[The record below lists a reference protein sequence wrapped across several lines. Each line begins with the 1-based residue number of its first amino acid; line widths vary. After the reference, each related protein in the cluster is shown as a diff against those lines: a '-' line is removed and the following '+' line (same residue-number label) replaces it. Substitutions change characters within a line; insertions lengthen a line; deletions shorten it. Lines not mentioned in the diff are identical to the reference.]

1 MTTQSARTDGD
12 LRRGRPD
19 VRDNGASSR
28 LLRYRLDV
36 LAVDATDAARSAGGW
51 LFDRAMAGWQVNV
64 LVADA
69 RETRPMQIL
78 GATVLDLGAALES
91 VVADPEH
98 AAGLAVSAAALAD
111 ERVHDAVQELLAAG
125 RTEVAMW
132 GGHWPDGFGGADA
145 VGYRLSAAA
154 RVFKTHAMAAAGI
167 DTPVGAVESMQRG
180 GYRPIDSDLVP
191 ID

>member
-1 MTTQSARTDGD
+1 M
-12 LRRGRPD
+12 
-19 VRDNGASSR
+19 
-28 LLRYRLDV
+28 RYRLDV

-78 GATVLDLGAALES
+78 GARVLDLGAALES

-111 ERVHDAVQELLAAG
+111 ERVLDAVQELLATG

-132 GGHWPDGFGGADA
+132 GGHWPDRFGGADA

-167 DTPVGAVESMQRG
+167 DTPVGTVESMKRG

>member
-1 MTTQSARTDGD
+1 MATQSARTDGD

-36 LAVDATDAARSAGGW
+36 LAVDATDAARFAGGW

-64 LVADA
+64 LVTDA
-69 RETRPMQIL
+69 RDTRPMQIL
-78 GATVLDLGAALES
+78 GATVLDLGDALES
-91 VVADPEH
+91 VVTDPEH

-111 ERVHDAVQELLAAG
+111 GRVHDAVADLLATG
-125 RTEVAMW
+125 RTEVAVW
-132 GGHWPDGFGGADA
+132 GGRWPDRFGGADA
-145 VGYRLSAAA
+145 VSYRLSAAA

-167 DTPVGAVESMQRG
+167 DTPVGADERMNRG

>member
-1 MTTQSARTDGD
+1 MATQSARTDGD

-19 VRDNGASSR
+19 LRDSGASSR

-36 LAVDATDAARSAGGW
+36 LAVDATDAARSVGGW

-69 RETRPMQIL
+69 RDTRPMQIL
-78 GATVLDLGAALES
+78 GATVLDLGVALES

-111 ERVHDAVQELLAAG
+111 ERVHDGVADLLRSG

-132 GGHWPDGFGGADA
+132 GGHWPHRFGGADA

-154 RVFKTHAMAAAGI
+154 RVFKAHAMVAAGI
-167 DTPVGAVESMQRG
+167 DTPVGASERMRRG